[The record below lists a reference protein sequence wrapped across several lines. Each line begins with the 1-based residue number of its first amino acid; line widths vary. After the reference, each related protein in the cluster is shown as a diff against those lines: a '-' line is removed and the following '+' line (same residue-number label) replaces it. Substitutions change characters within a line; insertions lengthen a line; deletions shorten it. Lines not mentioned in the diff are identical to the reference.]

1 MRFHKKLIVSALAIS
16 LIVGGSLY
24 ASLAEAAQITSR
36 SLQLSSN
43 MAGDHNVT
51 YNVGFSIA
59 TAGSIQSIAIEF
71 CGNSALI
78 EDSCVAPYGFDA
90 LNTHLINSTGISG
103 FIVSPSSTVNKIV
116 LTHAPSGPVSAGPV
130 GFEFDNIVN
139 PTDPESYY
147 TKISTYT
154 STDATGSPVDFGALA
169 FSINKTF
176 DVSVEVPPYLLF
188 CQGVSVDGYDCSTA
202 QGDLLNL
209 GQLSDQVPSVAQ
221 SQIVAAT
228 NASSGYNISMG
239 GGTMT
244 SGNNTLPPMSGT
256 ASAVGTSQFGINL
269 RTNTNPDIGIDPEG
283 PGSGTVTAGY
293 SLANRFRFNN
303 GDVIATAAGAQDY
316 KKYTISYLVNVAK
329 DQAPGVYSTTLTY
342 ICLANF

>member
-1 MRFHKKLIVSALAIS
+1 
-16 LIVGGSLY
+16 
-24 ASLAEAAQITSR
+24 
-36 SLQLSSN
+36 
-43 MAGDHNVT
+43 MAGDHDVN

-71 CGNSALI
+71 CSNSALI
-78 EDSCVAPYGFDA
+78 EDPCVAPYGFDA

-116 LTHAPSGPVSAGPV
+116 LTHAPSGPVNAGPV
-130 GFEFDNIVN
+130 SFEFDDIVN
-139 PTDPESYY
+139 PTNTDSYY

-169 FSINKTF
+169 FSINKSF

-188 CQGVSVDGYDCSTA
+188 CQGETIDGYDCSTA
-202 QGDLLNL
+202 QGNLLNL
-209 GQLSDQVPSVAQ
+209 GQLSDEIPSVAQ
-221 SQIVAAT
+221 SQLVAAT
-228 NASSGYNISMG
+228 NASGGYNVSMS

-244 SGNNTLPPMSGT
+244 SGNNILSPMAGT

-269 RTNTNPDIGIDPEG
+269 RSNANPDIGIDPEG
-283 PGSGTVTAGY
+283 PGSGTVAARYNTP
-293 SLANRFRFNN
+293 NRYRFSS
-303 GDVIATAAGAQDY
+303 GDTLATAAGVQDF

-329 DQAPGVYSTTLTY
+329 DQSPGVYATTLTY

>member
-1 MRFHKKLIVSALAIS
+1 MRLHKKLTVTILAIS
-16 LIVGGSLY
+16 LLIGGSLY
-24 ASLAEAAQITSR
+24 ASFAQAAQITSR
-36 SLQLSSN
+36 SLQLGSN
-43 MAGDHNVT
+43 IAGEHNVN
-51 YNVGFSIA
+51 YKVGFSIA

-78 EDSCVAPYGFDA
+78 EDPCVAPYGFDA
-90 LNTHLINSTGISG
+90 LNANLVNSTGISG
-103 FIVSPSSTVNKIV
+103 FIISPSSTVNKIV

-130 GFEFDNIVN
+130 GFEFGNIVN

-169 FSINKTF
+169 FSINRSF

-188 CQGVSVDGYDCSTA
+188 CQGVSIDGYDCSTA

-209 GQLSDQVPSVAQ
+209 GQLSDELPSAAQ
-221 SQIVAAT
+221 SQILAAT
-228 NASSGYNISMG
+228 NASGGYNVSMN

-244 SGNNTLPPMSGT
+244 SGNNILPAMAGT
-256 ASAVGTSQFGINL
+256 ASAVGTSQFGVNL
-269 RTNTNPDIGIDPEG
+269 RSNANPDIGIDPDG
-283 PGSGTVTAGY
+283 PGTGTATAGY
-293 SLANRFRFNN
+293 NLPNRFRFNN
-303 GDVIATAAGAQDY
+303 GDVIAVASGVQDY